1 MRTRPFAVAFTC
13 CLIAACQRETP
24 PAAKKA
30 AVPVK
35 VKTADA
41 SKALMNKTIP
51 LDITALDRSAMGS
64 KIDADGN
71 VMESKEVYK
80 AGEPVYVTM
89 WLRLSPGGLQTSVH
103 FLDAKQREVAWPKKQ
118 MNGAKIATFK
128 LDTAKLAPGEYS
140 AICYWGLDDERD
152 YKFRIEKA
160 VRTSRG
166 ARAASG
172 R

>member
-1 MRTRPFAVAFTC
+1 V
-13 CLIAACQRETP
+13 
-24 PAAKKA
+24 KKP

-35 VKTADA
+35 VLPADA
-41 SKALMNKTIP
+41 SKASVKKTVP

-64 KIDADGN
+64 KLDAAGN
-71 VMESKEVYK
+71 VAESKEVFK

-89 WLRLSPGGLQTSVH
+89 WLRLSPGGLQTSVR
-103 FLDAKQREVAWPKKQ
+103 FLDAKKREVGWPKEQ
-118 MNGAKIATFK
+118 MNGAKFATFK
-128 LDTAKLAPGEYS
+128 LDTARLAPGEYT

-152 YKFRIEKA
+152 YKFRIEKP